1 MMGHREKLANG
12 DEVDALTRAKRFY
25 IWHRG
30 VRKAIKKQ
38 FSKRIR
44 KDAKVID
51 MGDTE

>member
-1 MMGHREKLANG
+1 MMGHKEKLANG

-25 IWHRG
+25 VWRSD

-38 FSKRIR
+38 FSKRVR